1 MESNENNWKAGE
13 AVNFPWTD
21 NTFKKQGSTS
31 YKHYYNSR
39 FVCIREAHDG
49 QRGILLKVL
58 GKLSARDILVVGG
71 EAFCKDERDD
81 SIKGKSYY
89 GFRFPDSR
97 ELTEALAA
105 LREKPELMKALKESE
120 MYLDPDSTF
129 WVREPKCSLLRKKP
143 QFYDPKTGTVRP
155 ATDDEPHCRL
165 TLVFFHKGTLTF

>member
-39 FVCIREAHDG
+39 FVCICEAHDG

-58 GKLSARDILVVGG
+58 GKLSARDIMVVGG

-97 ELTEALAA
+97 ELTEALA
-105 LREKPELMKALKESE
+105 
-120 MYLDPDSTF
+120 
-129 WVREPKCSLLRKKP
+129 
-143 QFYDPKTGTVRP
+143 
-155 ATDDEPHCRL
+155 RL
-165 TLVFFHKGTLTF
+165 TREARADEGLEGE